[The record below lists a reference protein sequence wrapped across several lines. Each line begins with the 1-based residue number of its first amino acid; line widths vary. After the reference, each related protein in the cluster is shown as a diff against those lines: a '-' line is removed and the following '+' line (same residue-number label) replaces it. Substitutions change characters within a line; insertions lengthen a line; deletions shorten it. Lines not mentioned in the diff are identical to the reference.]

1 MGKGKPALH
10 KGLVRGSCASPAGG
24 FAGEETDAQSG
35 PAYKLTA
42 IHVPAVLIV
51 YLMATF
57 LINVFTRVNRQTVIY
72 SVLTCSAADANSTAT
87 EGPKRLF
94 SGDTLCRMDHPEKRG
109 CART

>member
-10 KGLVRGSCASPAGG
+10 KGLVRGWCTPSAGG

-35 PAYKLTA
+35 LTYKRTA

-57 LINVFTRVNRQTVIY
+57 LINVFARVNRQTVIY
-72 SVLTCSAADANSTAT
+72 SRVLTCSAADANSTAKNLNACSQT
-87 EGPKRLF
+87 RKHVTQDGSP
-94 SGDTLCRMDHPEKRG
+94 
-109 CART
+109 